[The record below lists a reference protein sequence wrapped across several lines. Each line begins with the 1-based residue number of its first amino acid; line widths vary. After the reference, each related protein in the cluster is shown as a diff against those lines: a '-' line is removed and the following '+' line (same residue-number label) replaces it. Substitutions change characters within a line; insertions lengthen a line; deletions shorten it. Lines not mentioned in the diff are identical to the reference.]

1 MKTLYLFNLIGLL
14 LFGGNSLNAQNE
26 DNGKKGGIY
35 LLHVYMTDDLTT
47 EYKKTNNSRTFLNGY
62 SESAIFPDNL
72 LDSIKARAELF
83 CSEKLKADV
92 KCIYK
97 MSKKGKQ
104 VTSVGANGE
113 IEGMPV
119 NTFKNA
125 VSSADLDYYIK
136 LDIMMHPGG
145 KAIILNNGR
154 ESIIKPVVDGYIKV
168 FDKAKNVVWK
178 SKASLNDFSTLR
190 SVHSTDGDITIT
202 QSETLGPEDIFM
214 IYERTLIELF
224 KERATPLR

>member
-1 MKTLYLFNLIGLL
+1 MKTPYLFSLIGLL
-14 LFGGNSLNAQNE
+14 LLGGNSLNAQNE
-26 DNGKKGGIY
+26 DNGKTGGIY
-35 LLHVYMTDDLTT
+35 LLYVHMTDDLTT
-47 EYKKTNNSRTFLNGY
+47 EYKKTNNSRTFLNSY

-72 LDSIKARAELF
+72 LDSIKARAELL
-83 CSEKLKADV
+83 CSEKLQADV

-113 IEGMPV
+113 IEGMPA

-125 VSSADLDYYIK
+125 VANSDLDYYVR
-136 LDIMMHPGG
+136 LSIMMHPGG
-145 KAIILNNGR
+145 KAIMLHNGK

-178 SKASLNDFSTLR
+178 SKASLNDFSSLR
-190 SVHSTDGDITIT
+190 SVHSTDGDIAVTI
-202 QSETLGPEDIFM
+202 SETLGPEDIFM

-224 KERATPLR
+224 KE